1 MMAMAWP
8 CVLFIQSKKDRRS
21 SRQDFQMQKQVLL
34 TFEVS
39 NNHFY
44 IEYVSF
50 VSVSKQKSF
59 KDFIFSK

>member
-1 MMAMAWP
+1 
-8 CVLFIQSKKDRRS
+8 
-21 SRQDFQMQKQVLL
+21 MQKQVLL

-50 VSVSKQKSF
+50 VSVSK
-59 KDFIFSK
+59 IRVSKILFFQNKNGLTAPLYILLDHKAFTQR